1 MKEGKLECKGL
12 TKKYGKKE
20 VLHNVNLELE
30 KGKIYGLIGRNGA
43 GKTTLLS
50 ILSAQNPASEGEIL
64 LNGESVWENK
74 EALKH
79 IYFARE
85 INGAASS
92 AISGFKVKEYLK
104 IASEYLPNWDEEL
117 AEQLIKLFHLDKKK
131 RIIKLS
137 KGMSSMLTIVVAL
150 ASKAEF
156 TFLDEPVAG
165 LDVVARDQFYRILL
179 DEFTESGRT
188 FVISTHI
195 IEEAED
201 LFEEVIFLH
210 KGEILLKENTQ
221 ELLEHTAYISGKA
234 EEVLEFP

>member
-1 MKEGKLECKGL
+1 M
-12 TKKYGKKE
+12 
-20 VLHNVNLELE
+20 
-30 KGKIYGLIGRNGA
+30 
-43 GKTTLLS
+43 
-50 ILSAQNPASEGEIL
+50 

-156 TFLDEPVAG
+156 TF
-165 LDVVARDQFYRILL
+165 
-179 DEFTESGRT
+179 
-188 FVISTHI
+188 
-195 IEEAED
+195 
-201 LFEEVIFLH
+201 
-210 KGEILLKENTQ
+210 
-221 ELLEHTAYISGKA
+221 
-234 EEVLEFP
+234 